1 MGCPCEYYD
10 SWTTYVKL
18 VIDSWRVITRED
30 EMPQISFE
38 ADTQDE
44 LITMVRRWV
53 GGLDAIDSV
62 PHERGERPA
71 DRRTREVQELNRL
84 KGVDSRRLVHEVA
97 EAAMRGEAV
106 AFDDALRARYG
117 KANGTAF
124 AGMVSG
130 PNKLMRRIAKRDLI
144 TWDGAAGGY
153 RIDPADAEIILA
165 NWD

>member
-1 MGCPCEYYD
+1 
-10 SWTTYVKL
+10 
-18 VIDSWRVITRED
+18 
-30 EMPQISFE
+30 MPQISFQ

-53 GGLDAIDSV
+53 AGLDAAG
-62 PHERGERPA
+62 PTQAALEERPA
-71 DRRTREVQELNRL
+71 DWRTREVQEVLHRL

-97 EAAMRGEAV
+97 EAAMRGDSV
-106 AFDDALRARYG
+106 PFDDALRARYG
-117 KANGTAF
+117 KTRGTAF

-144 TWDGAAGGY
+144 TWDAAAGGY

-165 NWD
+165 HWA